1 MNEKEKKV
9 LDLVVA
15 LENHKRWM
23 RKQPW
28 HGRTVFPREK
38 QHAMRHRI
46 FMQFDLDTAIEELLG
61 PE

>member
-1 MNEKEKKV
+1 MNKKEKKV

-15 LENHKRWM
+15 LEQHKRWM

-28 HGRTVFPREK
+28 HGRPQQPREK
-38 QHAMRHRI
+38 MRATQQI
-46 FMQFDLDTAIEELLG
+46 LLMNLELADAIKELLG